1 MPGNILQDEIV
12 VKTKEGVFKL
22 LKNGQLADLP
32 SDELTAPADDL
43 TTQEMAKKVAKMS
56 GISKEKPAANFYFD
70 VNDEHEARQL
80 ISKNDE
86 DKNRAIKQH
95 IKSIADEI
103 LKQLN
108 LAGGAMLM
116 TQLQNIIISRLKD
129 VRSLAETREALLRQ
143 GLNKDKAIELLNS
156 IERKRAQVEELIK
169 TGKLP
174 AIVQAPKDESI
185 EPFKQV
191 SLVVD
196 IKGEA
201 EKKNMEKGK
210 KMAAEKKLDMQGVKY
225 GQGHQVVAGEE
236 IARHITVGPVDEIRQ
251 LSLKEFRRLG
261 ANPREA
267 AERLLEKIG
276 LLEDE
281 SLIKKAAGIKAWHE
295 SEVYQAYLSIGAV
308 SMSQKKPVEQVIRE
322 FRAVD
327 NPYLAP
333 EEFNVVADLNRKLSY

>member
-1 MPGNILQDEIV
+1 MPGNVLQDEIV

-22 LKNGQLADLP
+22 LKNGRLVDLP
-32 SDELTAPADDL
+32 SEALMAPADDL
-43 TTQEMAKKVAKMS
+43 TTQEMAEEVAKMS
-56 GISKEKPAANFYFD
+56 EALKEKPAANFYFD
-70 VNDEHEARQL
+70 VNDEHEARRL
-80 ISKNDE
+80 TSKNEE

-95 IKSIADEI
+95 IKKIVDEI

-129 VRSLAETREALLRQ
+129 VRSLAETRETLLRQ
-143 GLNKDKAIELLNS
+143 GLATDEASKLINLIEQ
-156 IERKRAQVEELIK
+156 KRAQVEELIK
-169 TGKLP
+169 TGKIP
-174 AIVQAPKDESI
+174 IVAEASKDESI
-185 EPFKQV
+185 EPSKQV

-196 IKGEA
+196 TRA
-201 EKKNMEKGK
+201 EEVKKDRLKEK
-210 KMAAEKKLDMQGVKY
+210 KMAVEKKLDMQGVKY
-225 GQGHQVVAGEE
+225 DQGHQAVAGEE
-236 IARHITVGPVDEIRQ
+236 IVHHITVGPVDEIRQ

-322 FRAVD
+322 FRAAD
-327 NPYLAP
+327 KPYLAP